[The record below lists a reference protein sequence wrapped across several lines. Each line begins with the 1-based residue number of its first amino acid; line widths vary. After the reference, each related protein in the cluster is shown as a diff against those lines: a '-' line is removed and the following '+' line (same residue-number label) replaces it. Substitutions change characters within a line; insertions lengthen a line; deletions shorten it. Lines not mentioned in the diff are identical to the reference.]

1 MPEFKLVIGNKNY
14 SSWSLRPWLALRAA
28 GLNFAETIIPLDH
41 DDTKFGAD
49 GDFLFGAFSI
59 ADAMFA
65 PVVSRLHVYDID
77 MDASCDAYRDS
88 VLNHP
93 AMREWLSAAA
103 SEDWVIGRLEL

>member
-1 MPEFKLVIGNKNY
+1 MNCRRTPAK
-14 SSWSLRPWLALRAA
+14 
-28 GLNFAETIIPLDH
+28 IPTAPDVEA
-41 DDTKFGAD
+41 DISRVFDIWRDCRDQFGAD